1 MTELPMPPRAKQ
13 VPHKLEIHGD
23 TRIDP
28 WFWLNDRDNPEVIA
42 YLEAENAY
50 LETQM
55 APEKAFR
62 ESLYQEMLGRIKQE
76 DQSVPFL
83 YNGYYYITRYETGQ
97 EYPIYTRKKGHPDAP
112 EEILLDVNVL
122 AEGQDYYDV
131 SGVYVSPDNQWMAFG
146 VDTVSRR
153 LYTLHLK
160 NLHSGVI
167 TELEIPGTSGSVA
180 WANDSQ
186 TFFYTCKNP
195 QTLRHERIKKHRI
208 GQDPT
213 TDQEVYFEADDT
225 FLTFAYKSKSEKYI
239 IIGCSQTI
247 TSDYYLIP
255 ADDPDQAPVQFTPRI
270 RGHEYQIDHRND
282 EWLILSNADG
292 ATNFRVMS
300 CPDRATQQSNWQ
312 ERIPHRPDVL
322 LESIEPFARFW
333 VLEERKAGLTQ
344 FRIFSDSG
352 AEHYLDF
359 GEEAYTAYI
368 SVNRTLDT
376 PLLRF
381 GYQSMTT
388 PPSTYDYD
396 VFSRDKTLLKQQEVL
411 GGFEASDYL
420 TRRWYAPAH
429 DGVQV
434 PISLVYHKDT
444 PLSSSTPVLLYAY
457 GSYGITVDPTFSS
470 ARLSLLNRGFV
481 FAIAHIRGGQLLGRE
496 WYDHGKLLD
505 KKNTFRDFISCAE
518 HLIRE
523 GLSSPEHLYAMGGS
537 AGGLLM
543 GAIANMRPDL
553 WKGIVAAVPF
563 VDVVTTML
571 DESIPLTTGE
581 FDEWGNPKDP
591 VYYHYIKSYSPYDN
605 VEAQAYPAM
614 LVTTGLH
621 DSQVQYW
628 EPAKWVAKLRERK
641 TDENLLLLYTNM
653 DAGHGGASGR
663 FQRLKEI
670 ALEYVFLFKMEGLSS

>member
-1 MTELPMPPRAKQ
+1 MPPRAKQ

-76 DQSVPFL
+76 DQSFPFL

-247 TSDYYLIP
+247 TSDYYLI
-255 ADDPDQAPVQFTPRI
+255 
-270 RGHEYQIDHRND
+270 
-282 EWLILSNADG
+282 
-292 ATNFRVMS
+292 
-300 CPDRATQQSNWQ
+300 
-312 ERIPHRPDVL
+312 
-322 LESIEPFARFW
+322 
-333 VLEERKAGLTQ
+333 
-344 FRIFSDSG
+344 
-352 AEHYLDF
+352 
-359 GEEAYTAYI
+359 
-368 SVNRTLDT
+368 
-376 PLLRF
+376 
-381 GYQSMTT
+381 
-388 PPSTYDYD
+388 
-396 VFSRDKTLLKQQEVL
+396 
-411 GGFEASDYL
+411 
-420 TRRWYAPAH
+420 
-429 DGVQV
+429 
-434 PISLVYHKDT
+434 
-444 PLSSSTPVLLYAY
+444 
-457 GSYGITVDPTFSS
+457 S
-470 ARLSLLNRGFV
+470 A
-481 FAIAHIRGGQLLGRE
+481 
-496 WYDHGKLLD
+496 
-505 KKNTFRDFISCAE
+505 
-518 HLIRE
+518 
-523 GLSSPEHLYAMGGS
+523 SSP
-537 AGGLLM
+537 
-543 GAIANMRPDL
+543 
-553 WKGIVAAVPF
+553 
-563 VDVVTTML
+563 
-571 DESIPLTTGE
+571 
-581 FDEWGNPKDP
+581 
-591 VYYHYIKSYSPYDN
+591 KS
-605 VEAQAYPAM
+605 
-614 LVTTGLH
+614 
-621 DSQVQYW
+621 
-628 EPAKWVAKLRERK
+628 R
-641 TDENLLLLYTNM
+641 
-653 DAGHGGASGR
+653 
-663 FQRLKEI
+663 
-670 ALEYVFLFKMEGLSS
+670 